1 MESLSKPIVE
11 QSEYIREAWRLTNL
25 EMFIGR
31 NVVGEYMRS
40 VNVQMELP
48 YPHHLERLLSE

>member
-1 MESLSKPIVE
+1 MMKETVT

-31 NVVGEYMRS
+31 NVVGDYMRS